1 MRSFNKL
8 TEAADEL
15 LSSGETDVYG
25 WVRKDV
31 TWQLEDACE
40 QAGLDVATV
49 LRSGSAQ
56 PGTGPSSAEP
66 AASSAPAAANDGAV
80 GVAVP
85 QDDGRQWEY
94 KTVDEPGAEVFGPY
108 STAMLTAWR
117 TAGYF
122 GPDRPIY
129 LHEIVQPAATAVSI
143 VGPDSS
149 GSSAGAAAT
158 AASGDASASAKG
170 AGDDEDDDDIF
181 AGAGGYDV
189 KAVAAT
195 KAGAEGAAV
204 SNAAGSA
211 GGSETNPAS
220 GGSWLRYDAAGF

>member
-1 MRSFNKL
+1 MKSFNKL

-25 WVRKDV
+25 WTRKDV

-49 LRSGSAQ
+49 LRSGLAQ
-56 PGTGPSSAEP
+56 PGAVSSSAEQTAISASA
-66 AASSAPAAANDGAV
+66 AASGGAAGA
-80 GVAVP
+80 AVS

-94 KTVDEPGAEVFGPY
+94 KTADEPGAEVFGPY
-108 STAMLTAWR
+108 STAMLAAWR
-117 TAGYF
+117 AAGYF

-129 LHEIVQPAATAVSI
+129 LHEIVQPAATAVSA
-143 VGPDSS
+143 VGS
-149 GSSAGAAAT
+149 GSSSAGVAAT
-158 AASGDASASAKG
+158 AAPVDASVSATG
-170 AGDDEDDDDIF
+170 AGDDDDDEDIF

-195 KAGAEGAAV
+195 KAGAEVAET
-204 SNAAGSA
+204 SDAAGSA
-211 GGSETNPAS
+211 EPKPVS
-220 GGSWLRYDAAGF
+220 GGPWLRYDAAGF